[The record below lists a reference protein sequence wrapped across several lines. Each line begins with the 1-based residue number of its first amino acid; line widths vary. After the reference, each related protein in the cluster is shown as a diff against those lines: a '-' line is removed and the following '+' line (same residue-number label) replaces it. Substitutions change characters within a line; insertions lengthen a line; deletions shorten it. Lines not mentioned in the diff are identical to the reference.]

1 MIIHPGNPDEKT
13 KKLEHIAFIMD
24 GNGRWAT
31 RRGMPREYGHTVGAQ
46 VFRKIAEY
54 CFGGGIETVT
64 IYAFSTENWSRP
76 KREVDAIMNIF
87 NSYLKT
93 GMTEM
98 AKNNVRV
105 RFLGEKT
112 PFSESQRET
121 MEKLERDS
129 AGNRFR
135 LNVAVNYGGRAE
147 IVNAVNRLAARG
159 VTNFSEELIEG
170 ELYTAGQQDPDLIV
184 RTAGEQRLSNFL
196 MWQSAYSELY
206 FTDVLWP
213 DFSEGDVDA
222 AVENYY
228 SRKRNFGG
236 V

>member
-1 MIIHPGNPDEKT
+1 M
-13 KKLEHIAFIMD
+13 
-24 GNGRWAT
+24 
-31 RRGMPREYGHTVGAQ
+31 
-46 VFRKIAEY
+46 
-54 CFGGGIETVT
+54 T

-98 AKNNVRV
+98 AKDNVRV

-213 DFSEGDVDA
+213 DFSEEDVDA